1 MYLSLYS
8 GKRVLTERRT
18 TVQPQ
23 DNPRRKRTGRNAM
36 YDKILVPLD
45 GSKESECII
54 DHVRIIA
61 KACGTSKVVLM
72 RVIEPFSPGATN
84 YIGEANVKNVQQK
97 SREAAEEYLS
107 YVSESLRNH
116 CDGVEN
122 VVVEGTANIATTI
135 LDYIAKNEID
145 FVAMSTHGESGFARW
160 AVGSVTQRVM
170 QHSPVP
176 LMTVLPPGRKHR

>member
-1 MYLSLYS
+1 M
-8 GKRVLTERRT
+8 
-18 TVQPQ
+18 
-23 DNPRRKRTGRNAM
+23 NAM

-84 YIGEANVKNVQQK
+84 YIGETNVKNVQQK
-97 SREAAEEYLS
+97 SMEAAEEYLS

-116 CDGVEN
+116 CGGVET
-122 VVVEGTANIATTI
+122 VVVEGNTAAAI
-135 LDYIAKNEID
+135 LDYIAKGD
-145 FVAMSTHGESGFARW
+145 VDMVAMSTHGESGFTRW

-176 LMTVLPPGRKHR
+176 LMTVLPPGRKH

>member
-84 YIGEANVKNVQQK
+84 YIGETNVKNVQQK
-97 SREAAEEYLS
+97 SMEAAEEYLS

-116 CDGVEN
+116 CGGVET
-122 VVVEGTANIATTI
+122 VVVEGNTAAAI
-135 LDYIAKNEID
+135 LDYIAKGD
-145 FVAMSTHGESGFARW
+145 VDMVAMSTHGESGFTRW

-176 LMTVLPPGRKHR
+176 LMTVLPPGRKH